1 MNKNNNISKSL
12 PDINTYLYSSSQL
25 GFYIAGLIE
34 GDGNIWTPKTLRSC
48 KGRINNPEITFTFHK
63 KERTFFE
70 TGSLYEERLS
80 NICKYR
86 ISDKD
91 KLIQVVN
98 LINGKFRTPKI
109 KYLYKAI
116 DHINLLHSRNI
127 QKLPLNNSDLG
138 SNSWIAG
145 FADADGNFTISLEG
159 CYAQTLSDNKSQR
172 GRVKCIFS
180 IKQRVID
187 KASGES
193 LVPIMTNIAKLFEC
207 KINYRS
213 TNEMTFMVQANNKH
227 SLTTSYFDKYPLMTS
242 EYLDYLCFVKGLN
255 Y

>member
-1 MNKNNNISKSL
+1 M
-12 PDINTYLYSSSQL
+12 
-25 GFYIAGLIE
+25 
-34 GDGNIWTPKTLRSC
+34 
-48 KGRINNPEITFTFHK
+48 
-63 KERTFFE
+63 
-70 TGSLYEERLS
+70 
-80 NICKYR
+80 
-86 ISDKD
+86 
-91 KLIQVVN
+91 VN

-193 LVPIMTNIAKLFEC
+193 LVPIMTKIAKLFEC
-207 KINYRS
+207 KINYKS

-227 SLTTSYFDKYPLMTS
+227 SLTTSYFYKYPLMTS
-242 EYLDYLCFVKGLN
+242 KYLDYLCFVKGLN